1 MGRLFVLIRSCAA
14 VSNMKKILVVSFLV
28 LAVVLT
34 AGPVFAENYLLNGA
48 QVSQIKYQM
57 VQKVQ
62 LLSSTRKL
70 ILTHVVPESFDS
82 PTYRQKITE
91 LDFNFSP
98 SPSKRED
105 KTDHR
110 GNKVIEVTWNA
121 PLTAVTTTIS
131 LKAMNSVKLQTLH
144 TNAPFPPTGLPEQV
158 QAYLKATEQ
167 VPVDDERIR
176 AKARELTALAK
187 TQFDAVQK
195 ILTWVVDHMH
205 YVAIPQSY
213 DAMYAFRSGKGN
225 CQNYSH
231 LAAGLMRAAGI
242 PVRIVN
248 GITLKEPYDIK
259 IESTI
264 LTLKM
269 AQGRHSWI
277 EVYFPDLG
285 WVPFDPQGSELFVS
299 NRFIRVE
306 VGLDNNETK
315 QDGLLRWF
323 QVKGTSDGPRLEENI
338 NAGFVADSVDFI
350 AQETDYGPREML
362 LGPQVDAAF
371 TKVSVAAPP
380 PPKKVPEE
388 ELKRLSYSEPY
399 VFGNLEF
406 PENVDFLSLQW
417 QPRQGAD
424 GTMEMQKNFLVET
437 AEYVTTRGQQYAQ
450 TFILTKPMQLKK
462 VGLALHKF
470 NNDGQLWLELLKD
483 DGGKPSDYVA
493 TSEIISLPQM
503 KFIPGY
509 SWVDFDFSRSTVI
522 LSPGRYWVALGF
534 TGSPIVNWFF
544 TYGKPVGP
552 QDGTRYKTMFDETW
566 SRSLA
571 YEFNYRVTGLA
582 SK

>member
-1 MGRLFVLIRSCAA
+1 MKRVLA
-14 VSNMKKILVVSFLV
+14 VSFLV
-28 LAVVLT
+28 LMAVP
-34 AGPVFAENYLLNGA
+34 GFAENYLLNGGQA
-48 QVSQIKYQM
+48 SEINYQM

-62 LLSSTRKL
+62 LLSNIRKL
-70 ILTHVVPESFDS
+70 VLSYVVPESFDS
-82 PTYRQKITE
+82 PTYRQEITE

-121 PLTAVTTTIS
+121 PLAAVTTTIS
-131 LKAMNSVKLQTLH
+131 LKAMNSVKLKTLH
-144 TNAPFPPTGLPEQV
+144 TSAPFPPSGLPEQV

-167 VPVDDERIR
+167 VPVNDSGIR
-176 AKARELTALAK
+176 AKARELTVLAK

-195 ILTWVVDHMH
+195 ILTWIVDHMH
-205 YVAIPQSY
+205 YVVMPQSY

-231 LAAGLMRAAGI
+231 LAAGLMRAVGI

-259 IESTI
+259 IGSAI

-306 VGLDNNETK
+306 VGLDNKETK
-315 QDGLLRWF
+315 QDGLVRWF
-323 QVKGTSDGPRLEENI
+323 QVESASGRPRFEENI
-338 NAGFVADSVDFI
+338 NAGFVTDRVDFI
-350 AQETDYGPREML
+350 AQKTDYGPREML

-371 TKVSVAAPP
+371 TKVSVAALPL
-380 PPKKVPEE
+380 PKEVPEE
-388 ELKRLSYSEPY
+388 ELKSLRYSEPY

-417 QPRQGAD
+417 TVQQGAD

-470 NNDGQLWLELLKD
+470 NDDGQLWLELSKD
-483 DGGKPSDYVA
+483 DDGKPGDYIA
-493 TSEIISLPQM
+493 TSDIISGRKM
-503 KFIPGY
+503 KFVPGY
-509 SWVDFDFSRSTVI
+509 SWVDFDFSGSSVI

-534 TGSPIVNWFF
+534 TDGPIVNWFF

-571 YEFNYRVTGLA
+571 YEFNYRVVGLA

>member
-1 MGRLFVLIRSCAA
+1 MKRVLA
-14 VSNMKKILVVSFLV
+14 VSFLV
-28 LAVVLT
+28 LMAVP
-34 AGPVFAENYLLNGA
+34 GFAENYLLNGGQA
-48 QVSQIKYQM
+48 SEINYQM

-62 LLSSTRKL
+62 LLSNIRKL
-70 ILTHVVPESFDS
+70 VLSYVVPESFDS
-82 PTYRQKITE
+82 PTYRQEITE

-121 PLTAVTTTIS
+121 PLAAVTTTIS
-131 LKAMNSVKLQTLH
+131 LKAMNSVKLKTLH
-144 TNAPFPPTGLPEQV
+144 TSAPFPPSGLPEQV

-167 VPVDDERIR
+167 VPVNDSGIR
-176 AKARELTALAK
+176 AKARELTVLAK

-231 LAAGLMRAAGI
+231 LAAGLMRAVGI

-259 IESTI
+259 IGSTI

-306 VGLDNNETK
+306 VGLDNKETK
-315 QDGLLRWF
+315 QDGLVRWF
-323 QVKGTSDGPRLEENI
+323 QVESASGRPRFEENI
-338 NAGFVADSVDFI
+338 NAGFVTDRVDFI
-350 AQETDYGPREML
+350 AQKTDYGPREML

-371 TKVSVAAPP
+371 TKVSVAALP
-380 PPKKVPEE
+380 PPKEVPEE
-388 ELKRLSYSEPY
+388 ELKSLRYSEPY

-417 QPRQGAD
+417 TVQQGAD
-424 GTMEMQKNFLVET
+424 GAMEMQKNFLVET

-470 NNDGQLWLELLKD
+470 NDDGQLWLELSKD
-483 DGGKPSDYVA
+483 DDGKPGDYIA
-493 TSEIISLPQM
+493 TSDIISGRKM
-503 KFIPGY
+503 KFVPGY
-509 SWVDFDFSRSTVI
+509 SWVDFDFSGSSVI

-534 TGSPIVNWFF
+534 TDGPIVNWFF

-571 YEFNYRVTGLA
+571 YEFNYRVVGLA

>member
-1 MGRLFVLIRSCAA
+1 MKRVLA
-14 VSNMKKILVVSFLV
+14 VSFLV
-28 LAVVLT
+28 LMAVP
-34 AGPVFAENYLLNGA
+34 GFAENYLLNGGQA
-48 QVSQIKYQM
+48 SEINYQM

-62 LLSSTRKL
+62 LLSNIRKL
-70 ILTHVVPESFDS
+70 VLSYVVPESFDS

-91 LDFNFSP
+91 LDFSFSP

-121 PLTAVTTTIS
+121 PLAAVTTTIS
-131 LKAMNSVKLQTLH
+131 LKAMNSVKLKTLH
-144 TNAPFPPTGLPEQV
+144 TSAPFPPSGLPEQV

-167 VPVDDERIR
+167 VPVNDSGIR
-176 AKARELTALAK
+176 AKARELTVLAK

-195 ILTWVVDHMH
+195 ILTWIVDHMH
-205 YVAIPQSY
+205 YVVMPQSY

-231 LAAGLMRAAGI
+231 LAAGLMRAVGI

-259 IESTI
+259 IGSAI

-306 VGLDNNETK
+306 VGLDNKETK
-315 QDGLLRWF
+315 QDGLVRWF
-323 QVKGTSDGPRLEENI
+323 QVESASGRPRFEENI
-338 NAGFVADSVDFI
+338 NAGFVTDRVDFI
-350 AQETDYGPREML
+350 AQKTDYGPREML

-371 TKVSVAAPP
+371 TKVSVAALPL
-380 PPKKVPEE
+380 PKEVPEE
-388 ELKRLSYSEPY
+388 ELKSLRYSEPY

-417 QPRQGAD
+417 TVQQGAD

-470 NNDGQLWLELLKD
+470 NDDGQLWLELSKD
-483 DGGKPSDYVA
+483 DDGKPGDYIA
-493 TSEIISLPQM
+493 TSDIISGRKM
-503 KFIPGY
+503 KFVPGY
-509 SWVDFDFSRSTVI
+509 SWVDFDFSGSSVI

-534 TGSPIVNWFF
+534 TDGPIVNWFF

-571 YEFNYRVTGLA
+571 YEFNYRVVGLA

>member
-1 MGRLFVLIRSCAA
+1 MGICNMRRILA
-14 VSNMKKILVVSFLV
+14 VILLV
-28 LAVVLT
+28 LMAVP
-34 AGPVFAENYLLNGA
+34 AFAENYLLNGG
-48 QVSQIKYQM
+48 QTSQINYQM

-62 LLSSTRKL
+62 PSSNTRKL
-70 ILTHVVPESFDS
+70 ILSYVVPESFDS

-91 LDFNFSP
+91 LDFSFSP
-98 SPSKRED
+98 LPSKRED

-110 GNKVIEVTWNA
+110 GNKVIEATWNP

-131 LKAMNSVKLQTLH
+131 LTAMNSVKLQTLH
-144 TNAPFPPTGLPEQV
+144 TSAPFPPSGLPEQV
-158 QAYLKATEQ
+158 LPYLGATDQ
-167 VPVDDERIR
+167 VPVNDERIQ
-176 AKARELTALAK
+176 AKARELTVSAK

-213 DAMYAFRSGKGN
+213 DAMYSFRNGKGN

-231 LAAGLMRAAGI
+231 LTASLMRAAGI

-248 GITLKEPYDIK
+248 GITLKKPYDVK
-259 IESTI
+259 IGSTI

-285 WVPFDPQGSELFVS
+285 WVPFDPQSSELFVS

-306 VGLDNNETK
+306 VGLDNNETE
-315 QDGLLRWF
+315 QDGLVRWF
-323 QVKGTSDGPRLEENI
+323 QVKGTSGGPGFDEDI
-338 NAGFVADSVDFI
+338 NAGFVADRVDFI
-350 AQETDYGPREML
+350 AKKTDYGPREML

-371 TKVSVAAPP
+371 TKISAVALPL
-380 PPKKVPEE
+380 PPKEVPEE
-388 ELKRLSYSEPY
+388 ELKGLRYSEPY

-406 PENVDFLSLQW
+406 PENVDFLSSRW
-417 QPRQGAD
+417 STRQDAD
-424 GTMEMQKNFLVET
+424 GTMKMQKNFLVET
-437 AEYVTTRGQQYAQ
+437 AEYVTTRGQHYAQ

-462 VGLALHKF
+462 AGLALHKF
-470 NNDGQLWLELLKD
+470 NDDGQLWLELLKD
-483 DGGKPSDYVA
+483 DGGKPGNHIA
-493 TSEIISLPQM
+493 TSDIISLREM

-509 SWVDFDFSRSTVI
+509 SWVDFDFTGSSVI

-534 TGSPIVNWFF
+534 TDGPIVNWFF

-571 YEFNYRVTGLA
+571 YEFNYRVAGLV
-582 SK
+582 SQ

>member
-1 MGRLFVLIRSCAA
+1 
-14 VSNMKKILVVSFLV
+14 MKRILAVSFLV
-28 LAVVLT
+28 LMAVP
-34 AGPVFAENYLLNGA
+34 GFAENYLLNGGQA
-48 QVSQIKYQM
+48 SQISYQM

-62 LLSSTRKL
+62 LSSNTRKL
-70 ILTHVVPESFDS
+70 ILSYVVPESFES

-105 KTDHR
+105 KTDRH
-110 GNKVIEVTWNA
+110 GNKVVELTWNA
-121 PLTAVTTTIS
+121 PLMAVTATIS
-131 LKAMNSVKLQTLH
+131 LKAMNRVELQTLH
-144 TNAPFPPTGLPEQV
+144 TSAPFPPTGLPEQV

-167 VPVDDERIR
+167 VPVNDGRIR

-231 LAAGLMRAAGI
+231 LAAGLMRAVGI

-259 IESTI
+259 IGSSI

-306 VGLDNNETK
+306 VGLDNKETK
-315 QDGLLRWF
+315 QDGLVRWF
-323 QVKGTSDGPRLEENI
+323 QVEGTSGRPRFEENI
-338 NAGFVADSVDFI
+338 NAGFVADRVDFI
-350 AQETDYGPREML
+350 AQKTNYGPREML

-371 TKVSVAAPP
+371 TKVSVATP

-388 ELKRLSYSEPY
+388 ELKSLRYSEPY

-417 QPRQGAD
+417 SAQQGAD
-424 GTMEMQKNFLVET
+424 GTMELQKNFLVET

-450 TFILTKPMQLKK
+450 TFILTRPMQLKK

-470 NNDGQLWLELLKD
+470 NDDGHLWLELSKD
-483 DGGKPSDYVA
+483 DGGKPGEYIA
-493 TSEIISLPQM
+493 TSDIIPLSQM
-503 KFIPGY
+503 KFVPGY
-509 SWVDFDFSRSTVI
+509 SWVDFDFSGSSVI

-534 TGSPIVNWFF
+534 TDGPIVNWFF

-571 YEFNYRVTGLA
+571 YEFNYRAVGLA
-582 SK
+582 PK

>member
-1 MGRLFVLIRSCAA
+1 MVEGTTTKAAWDIIR
-14 VSNMKKILVVSFLV
+14 ILAVSFLV
-28 LAVVLT
+28 LM
-34 AGPVFAENYLLNGA
+34 AGPVFAENYLLNGG
-48 QVSQIKYQM
+48 QVSQIDYQM
-57 VQKVQ
+57 VHKVR
-62 LLSSTRKL
+62 LLSGTRK
-70 ILTHVVPESFDS
+70 IVLTYVAPESFDS

-91 LDFNFSP
+91 LDFDFSP
-98 SPSKRED
+98 SPLKRED

-121 PLTAVTTTIS
+121 PLAAVTTTIS

-144 TNAPFPPTGLPEQV
+144 TNAPFPLSGLPEHV
-158 QAYLKATEQ
+158 QAYLKPTEQ
-167 VPVDDERIR
+167 VPVNDERIR
-176 AKARELTALAK
+176 AKARELTVSAK

-195 ILTWVVDHMH
+195 ILTWVVDHMR
-205 YVAIPQSY
+205 YVTIPQSY
-213 DAMYAFRSGKGN
+213 DAMYAFLSGKGN

-277 EVYFPDLG
+277 EVYFPDLN
-285 WVPFDPQGSELFVS
+285 WVPFDPQGSEFFVS

-315 QDGLLRWF
+315 QDGLVRWF
-323 QVKGTSDGPRLEENI
+323 QVKGSSGVPRFEENI
-338 NAGFVADSVDFI
+338 NGGFIADHVDFI
-350 AQETDYGPREML
+350 AQKTDYGPREML

-371 TKVSVAAPP
+371 TKVSVATPP
-380 PPKKVPEE
+380 PPKKVSEE
-388 ELKRLSYSEPY
+388 DLKSLRYSEPY

-406 PENVDFLSLQW
+406 PENVDFLALQW
-417 QPRQGAD
+417 APQQGAD
-424 GTMEMQKNFLVET
+424 GTMEMQKSFLVET

-483 DGGKPSDYVA
+483 DDGKPGDYIA
-493 TSEIISLPQM
+493 TSEIISLDEM
-503 KFIPGY
+503 KFVPGY
-509 SWVDFDFSRSTVI
+509 SWVDFDFTRSLTI

-571 YEFNYRVTGLA
+571 YEFNYRVEGLA

>member
-1 MGRLFVLIRSCAA
+1 
-14 VSNMKKILVVSFLV
+14 MKRILAVSFLV
-28 LAVVLT
+28 LMAVP
-34 AGPVFAENYLLNGA
+34 GFAENYLLNGGQA
-48 QVSQIKYQM
+48 SQISYQM

-62 LLSSTRKL
+62 LSSNTRKL
-70 ILTHVVPESFDS
+70 ILSYVVPESFES

-105 KTDHR
+105 KTDHH
-110 GNKVIEVTWNA
+110 GNKVVELTWNA
-121 PLTAVTTTIS
+121 PLMAVTATIS
-131 LKAMNSVKLQTLH
+131 LKAMNRVELQTLH
-144 TNAPFPPTGLPEQV
+144 TSAPFPPTGLPEQV

-167 VPVDDERIR
+167 VPVNDGRIR

-231 LAAGLMRAAGI
+231 LAAGLMRAVGI

-259 IESTI
+259 IGSSI

-306 VGLDNNETK
+306 VGLDNKETK
-315 QDGLLRWF
+315 QDGLVRWF
-323 QVKGTSDGPRLEENI
+323 QVEGTSGRPRFEENI
-338 NAGFVADSVDFI
+338 NAGFVADRVDFI
-350 AQETDYGPREML
+350 AQKTNYGPREML
-362 LGPQVDAAF
+362 LGPQIDAAF
-371 TKVSVAAPP
+371 TKVSVATPP

-388 ELKRLSYSEPY
+388 ELKSLRYSEPY

-417 QPRQGAD
+417 SAQQGAD
-424 GTMEMQKNFLVET
+424 GTMELQKNFLVET

-470 NNDGQLWLELLKD
+470 NDDGHLWLELSKD
-483 DGGKPSDYVA
+483 DGGKPGEYIA
-493 TSEIISLPQM
+493 TSDIISLSQM
-503 KFIPGY
+503 KFVPGY
-509 SWVDFDFSRSTVI
+509 SWVDFDFSGSSVI

-534 TGSPIVNWFF
+534 TDGPIVNWFF

-571 YEFNYRVTGLA
+571 YEFNYRAVGLA
-582 SK
+582 PK